1 MTADSRS
8 VLITGGTGALG
19 LLTAQRI
26 AAAGAGC
33 HVVITGR
40 DANFAREAASRITDR
55 TGTPTSGLRLELA
68 SLQDVRRFAA
78 DFLREDLPPLEAI
91 ICNAGRQLRDVRG
104 RTIDGLEPTFAINH
118 LGHFLLVRLLLPVLQ
133 PTGRIIFVASETH
146 DPAKHTGMPAA
157 FYADARTLAYPEV
170 ADDAAGVEV
179 GRRRYATSKLCNVLT
194 TYELARRISNG
205 ELGSRTVTVNAFDPG
220 LIPGTGLARDY
231 HGFTAFA
238 WRYLL
243 PALIAV
249 PGVNAHSVGRSASA
263 LARLVLDPRL
273 GTVTAQYFSG
283 TKPRRSSADSYDRAK
298 ATDLWAASCELV
310 GLN

>member
-91 ICNAGRQLRDVRG
+91 ICNAGRQIRDVRG

-118 LGHFLLVRLLLPVLQ
+118 LGHFLLVRLLLPVLR

-220 LIPGTGLARDY
+220 LMPGTGLARDY

-263 LARLVLDPRL
+263 LARLVLDPGL

-283 TKPRRSSADSYDRAK
+283 TKPRRSSADSYDPAK
-298 ATDLWAASCELV
+298 AADLWAASCELV